1 MIEGI
6 ACGVITSLFINHMC
20 QMKAI
25 GPIISKVMTGYGLVS
40 QWESIMEAANNKD
53 WDLVGTRSVQLI
65 ISLMSL
71 HQTYFTGET
80 LVATEDGQKR
90 IDEIEVGDKVWAY
103 DIYTGE
109 TELKEVLTV
118 YIKDQNEILHLHTTV
133 GNIDTTTNHPFYV
146 LDKGWVA
153 ARDIN
158 EGDEVYLINGST
170 AVVTG
175 SELERLAEPIKV
187 YNLEVADY
195 NTYFVGNVPV
205 LVHNYK
211 TEKDL
216 YATGNDKGSKSARP
230 SDFEVNTDDAVI
242 GGSNSL
248 GKSTFDSKDN
258 LKAAKLTGA
267 CWKLPANTKLPP
279 GWGVIFDGI
288 DNDGPHAKGH
298 HTIYTLIEITLNEF
312 NEKLVSL
319 PWKRDGRIK

>member
-1 MIEGI
+1 
-6 ACGVITSLFINHMC
+6 
-20 QMKAI
+20 
-25 GPIISKVMTGYGLVS
+25 MTGYGLVS

-71 HQTYFTGET
+71 HQTCFTGET

-118 YIKDQNEILHLHTTV
+118 FIHDQTEILHLHTTV
-133 GNIDTTTNHPFYV
+133 GDIDTTTNHPFYV
-146 LDKGWVA
+146 IDKGWVA
-153 ARDIN
+153 AGDLN
-158 EGDEVYLINGST
+158 EGDEVYLIDGSM

-175 SELERLAEPIKV
+175 SELERLEKPIKV
-187 YNLEVADY
+187 YNLEVEDY
-195 NTYFVGNVPV
+195 HTYFVGDVPV

-216 YATGNDKGSKSARP
+216 YAVGNAKCRPTARQI
-230 SDFEVNTDDAVI
+230 DFKVDTDDAVI

-267 CWKLPANTKLPP
+267 CWKLPANTELPP

-288 DNDGPHAKGH
+288 DNDGLHAKGH
-298 HTIYTLIEITLNEF
+298 HTIYTLIETTLTAIP
-312 NEKLVSL
+312 L
-319 PWKRDGRIK
+319 